1 MYQVDGCER
10 KVMAGTFDRLVRQ
23 LAGEEKPGTYARGCS
38 EGRRGDASMHV
49 PSASLPFCTTQIPT
63 MSPYFSME

>member
-23 LAGEEKPGTYARGCS
+23 LAGEEKPGTYARGAARV
-38 EGRRGDASMHV
+38 GGVM
-49 PSASLPFCTTQIPT
+49 
-63 MSPYFSME
+63 

>member
-23 LAGEEKPGTYARGCS
+23 LAGEEKPGAYAGGCR
-38 EGRRGDASMHV
+38 EDKK
-49 PSASLPFCTTQIPT
+49 LLQN
-63 MSPYFSME
+63 